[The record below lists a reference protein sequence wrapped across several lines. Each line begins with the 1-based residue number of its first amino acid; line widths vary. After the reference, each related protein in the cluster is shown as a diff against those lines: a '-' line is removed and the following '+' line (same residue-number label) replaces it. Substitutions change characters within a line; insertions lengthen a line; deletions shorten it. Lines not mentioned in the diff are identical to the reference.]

1 MAVYEYKG
9 LTTEGRS
16 VSGIVDAD
24 NPKTARF
31 KLRKS
36 GIFPVEVLESHQAG
50 SATAPSHPAVAIPP
64 PAGGR
69 LLRDML
75 AERVT
80 IQELAVVTR
89 QMATLLGA
97 GLPLLEVLSALGDQ
111 VEKKLLKWTIAQ
123 VREQVKEGRSLA
135 DALAMHPRIFSP
147 VYIQMIRVGEVSGTL
162 DQILLYLAQ
171 FLERQGQLRSRVL
184 SSMAYPIFM
193 LVISALVLVF
203 LLNFVVPRVLS
214 VFSDV
219 HQVLPLPT
227 RILINITWLLQ
238 GYWWLFLV
246 LMFLG
251 GLVLRQY
258 LSTPAGREKYDGWK
272 LKAPIVG
279 KLVKLIA
286 LSRFADTLSILL
298 KGGVPLLQAFEIV
311 KKVVNNR
318 VLEKALE
325 SARENIREG
334 ESIAEP
340 LRRSG
345 VFPPLVTRMIAVGE
359 ASAELERMLQKVAEA
374 YQNEVDIT
382 LGTLMSLLAPLMIL
396 VMGLVVLFIVM
407 AILLPI
413 LEMSQLVR

>member
-9 LTTEGRS
+9 LTTEGRN

-36 GIFPVEVLESHQAG
+36 GIFPVEVLESHQAR
-50 SATAPSHPAVAIPP
+50 TAMTPSHPAAAIPQP
-64 PAGGR
+64 VGGR
-69 LLRDML
+69 LLKNRL

-111 VEKKLLKWTIAQ
+111 VEKRLLKWTIAQ
-123 VREQVKEGRSLA
+123 VREQVKEGRSFA

-193 LVISALVLVF
+193 LAVSALVLVF

-246 LMFLG
+246 LMFVG
-251 GLVLRQY
+251 GLVITRY
-258 LSTPAGREKYDGWK
+258 LATPVGREKYDGWK
-272 LKAPIVG
+272 LKAPLVG

-298 KGGVPLLQAFEIV
+298 RGGVPLLQAFDIV

-318 VLEKALE
+318 ILENALE
-325 SARENIREG
+325 AARENIREG

>member
-50 SATAPSHPAVAIPP
+50 SAMAPSHPAVAIPP

-147 VYIQMIRVGEVSGTL
+147 VYIQMIRVGEASGTL

-258 LSTPAGREKYDGWK
+258 LSTPAGREKYDEWK

-298 KGGVPLLQAFEIV
+298 KGGVPLLQAFDIV

>member
-9 LTTEGRS
+9 LTTEGRN

-36 GIFPVEVLESHQAG
+36 GIFPVEVLESHQAR
-50 SATAPSHPAVAIPP
+50 TALPPSHPAAAIPQ

-69 LLRDML
+69 LLKNRLGD
-75 AERVT
+75 RVT

-89 QMATLLGA
+89 QMATLSGA

-193 LVISALVLVF
+193 LAVSALVLVF

-246 LMFLG
+246 LMFVV
-251 GLVLRQY
+251 GLVLTRY
-258 LSTPAGREKYDGWK
+258 LATPVGREKYDGWK
-272 LKAPIVG
+272 LKAPLVG

-298 KGGVPLLQAFEIV
+298 RGGVPLLQAFDII

-382 LGTLMSLLAPLMIL
+382 LSTLMSLLAPLMIL